1 MINAELSYNPY
12 LMETNIR
19 FNGQPPRINSLVE
32 KYQNMS
38 LQSWISRI
46 PKIFY
51 DEMNGYYFELDFTGT
66 ELDYEALC
74 NTFRRAGITNEIVPI
89 VHRKCLEDRITKQN
103 KMEDLLDWLEN
114 NPNRRF
120 DYDAFRAENSEL
132 FDGGYSYV
140 YLHGRGLDETS
151 LKEMNV
157 SVEHVEKA
165 EELNDTDLEFT
176 PILIHIMDKTLPVLA
191 AELAYF
197 KARKDVTE
205 EQLFFSIGGTLD
217 KMTIERVIRDLGVA
231 NPKVV
236 ERPEDLAVRRY
247 IEVYPITD
255 YIRKALNILRVTAND
270 IEENLERDIRESV
283 VKNREVHEEIKSIND
298 GLDRLEN
305 ARAFYNGYPDSVPN
319 GYLSEM
325 EEELLK
331 KINDWR
337 GRKTKINKFE
347 EAVPAAGEFERDV
360 KSLVM
365 TYGKKTR
372 RDLEDKI
379 KGLGKDFEAE
389 YTNTQYDDFKPETE
403 YAEIPEIGGIE
414 SFAQKLL
421 EMKEEKLVEA
431 KEDLIGLFFKARQS
445 EEKEMVLETT
455 YYYKKWR
462 DYVADLVKKDVE
474 AYEEQLKLIY
484 KEYLGSL
491 RNEYLQHIDEAIEQE
506 ERKRSDV
513 ESQLSEDEKLLRNDN
528 LWLAKFNEQ
537 RVAIERG

>member
-1 MINAELSYNPY
+1 MINVELNYNPY

-66 ELDYEALC
+66 ELDYEVLC

-89 VHRKCLEDRITKQN
+89 VHKQCLEDRITKQN
-103 KMEDLLDWLEN
+103 EMEKLLGWLET
-114 NPNRRF
+114 NPNNRF

-140 YLHGRGLDETS
+140 FVHGRGLDDAI
-151 LKEMNV
+151 LKDMNV
-157 SVEHVEKA
+157 SVEHVEKV
-165 EELNDTDLEFT
+165 EELNNTDLDCT
-176 PILIHIMDKTLPVLA
+176 PILIHITDRTLPMLA

-217 KMTIERVIRDLGVA
+217 KMTIERVIRDLGIA

-236 ERPEDLAVRRY
+236 DTPADLAVRRY

-255 YIRKALNILRVTAND
+255 YVRKSLNVLRTAAND
-270 IEENLERDIRESV
+270 IRENLEKDNAESII
-283 VKNREVHEEIKSIND
+283 KNREIHEKINSINIT
-298 GLDRLEN
+298 LDTLGK
-305 ARAFYNGYPDSVPN
+305 ARKFYREYPDSAPS
-319 GYLSEM
+319 GYLTDM

-337 GRKTKINKFE
+337 GKKIKINKFE
-347 EAVPAAGEFERDV
+347 EAMPAAGEFE
-360 KSLVM
+360 KNTKKLVM
-365 TYGKKTR
+365 TYGN
-372 RDLEDKI
+372 KI
-379 KGLGKDFEAE
+379 KANMDEQLTGLRDDFETE
-389 YTNTQYDDFKPETE
+389 YKNTQYDDFEPETKLLE
-403 YAEIPEIGGIE
+403 LPEIGIIE

-421 EMKEEKLVEA
+421 EFKEEKYVA
-431 KEDLIGLFFKARQS
+431 VKEDLIGMFFKARQGD
-445 EEKEMVLETT
+445 EKEMILETT
-455 YYYKKWR
+455 YYYKNWR
-462 DYVADLVKKDVE
+462 DYVSELVKKVVDD
-474 AYEEQLKLIY
+474 YEEKLKLIY
-484 KEYLGSL
+484 KDYLICLKDEYI
-491 RNEYLQHIDEAIEQE
+491 QHIEYAIEQE
-506 ERKRSDV
+506 TIKRNEV

-528 LWLAKFNEQ
+528 LWLDKFNEQ
-537 RVAIERG
+537 RVTIERG

>member
-12 LMETNIR
+12 LMETDIR

-74 NTFRRAGITNEIVPI
+74 NTFKRAGITNEIVPI

-103 KMEDLLDWLEN
+103 EMEALLGWLGA
-114 NPNRRF
+114 NPNNRF
-120 DYDAFRAENSEL
+120 DYDGFRAENSEL

-140 YLHGRGLDETS
+140 YLHGRGLDETI

-157 SVEHVEKA
+157 YVEHVEKA

-176 PILIHIMDKTLPVLA
+176 PILIHITEKTLPMLA
-191 AELAYF
+191 SELVYF
-197 KARKDVTE
+197 RARKDVTE

-217 KMTIERVIRDLGVA
+217 KMTIERVIRDLGIV

-236 ERPEDLAVRRY
+236 ETPADLAVRRY

-270 IEENLERDIRESV
+270 IGENLERDIKESI
-283 VKNREVHEEIKSIND
+283 VKNREVHDEIGKIND
-298 GLDRLEN
+298 VLDRLGK
-305 ARAFYNGYPDSVPN
+305 ARAFYNGYPDSVPS
-319 GYLSEM
+319 GYMTEM

-360 KSLVM
+360 KKLVM
-365 TYGKKTR
+365 TYGNKVR
-372 RDLEDKI
+372 RDMEDKI
-379 KGLGKDFEAE
+379 NGLGKDFEAE
-389 YTNTQYDDFKPETE
+389 YENAQYDDFKPVTT
-403 YAEIPEIGGIE
+403 YAELPEIDGVE

-421 EMKEEKLVEA
+421 EMKEEKYVEA
-431 KEDLIGLFFKARQS
+431 KEDLIGLFFKSRQS
-445 EEKEMVLETT
+445 EEREMVLETT

-506 ERKRSDV
+506 ERKRSGV
-513 ESQLSEDEKLLRNDN
+513 ESQLSEDEKVLRNDN
-528 LWLAKFNEQ
+528 LWLAKFIEQ